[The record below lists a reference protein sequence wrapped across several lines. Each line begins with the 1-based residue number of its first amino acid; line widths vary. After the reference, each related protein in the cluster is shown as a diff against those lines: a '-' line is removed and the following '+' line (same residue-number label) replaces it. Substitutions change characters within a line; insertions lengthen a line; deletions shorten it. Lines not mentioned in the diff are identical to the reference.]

1 MYVLQSPI
9 LCVKALFH
17 VCASMTTITNKPC
30 AEELNSHCF
39 IISLL
44 KVFN

>member
-30 AEELNSHCF
+30 AELT
-39 IISLL
+39 LL
-44 KVFN
+44 YYKLTKGI